1 MTHHTPE
8 PWATDYRER
17 HDGMF
22 AQEVFDANGET
33 IATLAWFPVDSGVG
47 TTTNREA
54 NARRIV
60 ACVNACAGVSNG
72 ELAMTTMSVVL
83 ARMNEAEQQRD
94 ELLAALH
101 DAATSLETIQ
111 LRSFG
116 EDSFL
121 DSKPEMRSYA
131 GSRAAVAREAI
142 AKAKDGKDINKTTG
156 ETK

>member
-1 MTHHTPE
+1 MTQKHTPE

-17 HDGMF
+17 PDGMF

-60 ACVNACAGVSNG
+60 ACVNACIGVSNG
-72 ELAMTTMSVVL
+72 ELAMTTMSAVL

-94 ELLAALH
+94 ELLAALVN
-101 DAATSLETIQ
+101 AKESLERCYDVT
-111 LRSFG
+111 
-116 EDSFL
+116 DW
-121 DSKPEMRSYA
+121 PCN
-131 GSRAAVAREAI
+131 GSTDQDKAI
-142 AKAKDGKDINKTTG
+142 AMASAAITKTTG